1 MATLEE
7 MVDKAIQVAV
17 LRAHPVGSYFITE
30 SADNPH
36 EILGGGVWQ
45 KLEGRFLL
53 GANASYSVGSEG
65 GEAMHTLTESEMPS
79 HTHDASIKPFYYK
92 GNKIQFFNA
101 ASADK
106 GGSWSGDTQF
116 EIAAARKM
124 VGTSGVQNVLTEAN
138 LNTGKAIDT
147 ANTGGGASH
156 NNMPPYR
163 AVNIWK
169 RTA

>member
-65 GEAMHTLTESEMPS
+65 GEAMHTLTENELP
-79 HTHDASIKPFYYK
+79 
-92 GNKIQFFNA
+92 KI
-101 ASADK
+101 D
-106 GGSWSGDTQF
+106 GSWRLHGQENGSLFYTLYGHATGNL
-116 EIAAARKM
+116 IASKYQSFQKVTA
-124 VGTSGVQNVLTEAN
+124 TNAN
-138 LNTGKAIDT
+138 SYGSPGFAF
-147 ANTGGGASH
+147 GGGASH

-163 AVNIWK
+163 AVNIWR

>member
-1 MATLEE
+1 

-53 GANASYSVGSEG
+53 GSSGDYAVGSQG
-65 GEAMHTLTESEMPS
+65 GEAMHTLTVNEMPS
-79 HTHDASIKPFYYK
+79 HRHSLPDLHAGT
-92 GNKIQFFNA
+92 
-101 ASADK
+101 
-106 GGSWSGDTQF
+106 
-116 EIAAARKM
+116 
-124 VGTSGVQNVLTEAN
+124 VGTTDPNGYYGQ
-138 LNTGKAIDT
+138 NTGSYKTHYSDY
-147 ANTGGGASH
+147 TGGGASH

-163 AVNIWK
+163 AVNIWR

>member
-36 EILGGGVWQ
+36 EILGGVWQ

-65 GEAMHTLTESEMPS
+65 GEDMHTLTKNELPS
-79 HTHDASIKPFYYK
+79 HTHDATIKAFTYN

-101 ASADK
+101 VDANK
-106 GGSWSGDTQF
+106 GGSWYSDDQF
-116 EIAAARKM
+116 MIAAARR
-124 VGTSGVQNVLTEAN
+124 VSSTTGVDHVLNESN
-138 LNTGKAIDT
+138 LETGKAIET

-163 AVNIWK
+163 AVNIWR

>member
-65 GEAMHTLTESEMPS
+65 GEDMHKLTVNEMPS
-79 HTHDASIKPFYYK
+79 HRHGVLDVHA
-92 GNKIQFFNA
+92 GA
-101 ASADK
+101 
-106 GGSWSGDTQF
+106 
-116 EIAAARKM
+116 
-124 VGTSGVQNVLTEAN
+124 VGTSDPNGYYGQNTKVYTPHYTTYE
-138 LNTGKAIDT
+138 
-147 ANTGGGASH
+147 GGGASH

-163 AVNIWK
+163 AVNIWR

>member
-65 GEAMHTLTESEMPS
+65 GEAMHTLTVNEMPN
-79 HTHDASIKPFYYK
+79 HTHNSTIKTLTYG
-92 GNKIQFFNA
+92 GNTVAFFNA
-101 ASADK
+101 GDANK
-106 GGSWSGDTQF
+106 GGSWFGDNQF
-116 EIAAARKM
+116 MIAAARKM
-124 VGTSGVQNVLTEAN
+124 SSTTGVDHVLNEGN
-138 LNTGKAIDT
+138 LETKKAIET

-163 AVNIWK
+163 AVNIWR

>member
-79 HTHDASIKPFYYK
+79 HTHDASIKPFYHQ
-92 GNKIQFFNA
+92 GNKLQFFNA
-101 ASADK
+101 VNADR
-106 GGSWSGDTQF
+106 GGSWNGDNQF
-116 EIAAARKM
+116 AIAAARKM
-124 VGTSGVQNVLTEAN
+124 AGTSGVQNVLTEAN
-138 LNTGKAIDT
+138 LETKKAIET

-163 AVNIWK
+163 AVNIWR

>member
-65 GEAMHTLTESEMPS
+65 GEAMHTLTVNELPS
-79 HTHDASIKPFYYK
+79 HTHDATIKAFTYN

-101 ASADK
+101 VNADK
-106 GGSWSGDTQF
+106 GGSWNGENQF
-116 EIAAARKM
+116 SIAAVRKM
-124 VGTSGVQNVLTEAN
+124 AGTSGVQNILTEAN

>member
-65 GEAMHTLTESEMPS
+65 GEDMHTLTESEMPS
-79 HTHDASIKPFYYK
+79 HTHDSTIKSFTYQ

-101 ASADK
+101 ANADK
-106 GGSWSGDTQF
+106 GGAWYGDYEF
-116 EIAAARKM
+116 MIAAARKLN
-124 VGTSGVQNVLTEAN
+124 GTTGVDHILAEAN
-138 LNTGKAIDT
+138 LSTGKAIDT

>member
-1 MATLEE
+1 MATLEG

-65 GEAMHTLTESEMPS
+65 GEAMHTLTVNEMPS
-79 HTHDASIKPFYYK
+79 HSHLQY
-92 GNKIQFFNA
+92 
-101 ASADK
+101 
-106 GGSWSGDTQF
+106 
-116 EIAAARKM
+116 
-124 VGTSGVQNVLTEAN
+124 V
-138 LNTGKAIDT
+138 T
-147 ANTGGGASH
+147 ANPGTGTYDTREDYVEDAEKLSTYSHVQTGETGGGSSH

-163 AVNIWK
+163 AVNIWR

>member
-53 GANASYSVGSEG
+53 GSSGDYAVGSQG
-65 GEAMHTLTESEMPS
+65 GEAMHTLTTSELPS
-79 HTHDASIKPFYYK
+79 HTHDSSIKSFTYN
-92 GNKIQFFNA
+92 GNTIQFFNA
-101 ASADK
+101 VNADK
-106 GGSWSGDTQF
+106 GGSWSGDAQF
-116 EIAAARKM
+116 AIAAARKM
-124 VGTSGVQNVLTEAN
+124 AGTSGVQNVLTEAN
-138 LNTGKAIDT
+138 LETKKAIVT
-147 ANTGGGASH
+147 ASIGGGASH

-163 AVNIWK
+163 AVNIWR

>member
-65 GEAMHTLTESEMPS
+65 GEAMHTLTVNEIPS
-79 HTHDASIKPFYYK
+79 HTHDATIKAFTYN

-101 ASADK
+101 GDANK
-106 GGSWSGDTQF
+106 GGSWINDSQF
-116 EIAAARKM
+116 SIAAARNLS
-124 VGTSGVQNVLTEAN
+124 GTSGVQHILTEAN

>member
-7 MVDKAIQVAV
+7 TLDKAIQVAV

-36 EILGGGVWQ
+36 EIFGGGVWQ

-53 GANASYSVGSEG
+53 GSSSSYSVGSEG
-65 GEAMHTLTESEMPS
+65 GEAMHTLTVNEMPS
-79 HTHDASIKPFYYK
+79 HTHNSTIKPIANT
-92 GNKIQFFNA
+92 GIQFFNA
-101 ASADK
+101 ANADK
-106 GGSWSGDTQF
+106 GGSWYGDTQF
-116 EIAAARKM
+116 AIAAARKM
-124 VGTSGVQNVLTEAN
+124 AATSGVQNVLTEAN
-138 LNTGKAIDT
+138 LETKKAIET

-163 AVNIWK
+163 AVNIWR